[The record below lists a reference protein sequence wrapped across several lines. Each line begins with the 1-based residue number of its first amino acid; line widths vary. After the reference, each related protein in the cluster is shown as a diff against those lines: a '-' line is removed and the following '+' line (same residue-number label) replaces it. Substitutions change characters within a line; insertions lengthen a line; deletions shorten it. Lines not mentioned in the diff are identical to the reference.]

1 MKGKKK
7 SAAAIPDGDWAYL
20 FTEEAVASLRRMH
33 EQVQMAAVL
42 IAPRKHLDDDLHI
55 PVHILPL
62 TELLYDHASRL
73 REALHAARRI
83 RRKDLNPR

>member
-7 SAAAIPDGDWAYL
+7 PAAAIPDGDWAYL

-42 IAPRKHLDDDLHI
+42 IAPRKHLEDDL
-55 PVHILPL
+55 HILPL